1 LLVRTGAAR
10 SEAKRRRPPDLTLF
24 RRLFTRA
31 IRARGRPAATLGAV
45 LRRLA
50 SFCYRRRRLVVA
62 AWIVA
67 VVGLSFVAGSV
78 GDDFSEGFSV
88 KGTES
93 SDAQDLLHASFPER
107 AGDSGQ
113 LVIQAPSGVTDPAV
127 QQRVEDAL
135 AEIER
140 VPDVSGTTS
149 PYSPE
154 GARQVAPNGRIAY
167 ADIQFDK
174 RAGEVHQAT
183 AERII
188 AIAHAGRQVDGATF
202 ELGGRMFQ
210 IGSFGGSSELIGL
223 AAAILIL
230 LIAFGSV
237 LAMGLPIFT
246 AILGIGAGFAVVE
259 LLSNVMVM
267 PEFTTQLAAMIGLG
281 VGIDYA
287 LFIVTRYRQGL
298 QDGLDPERSVML
310 ALDTAGRA
318 VLFAGATVVISLCGL
333 FLMGVDFIRGLGA
346 GAAST
351 VLLMMIASVTF
362 VPALLGFCG
371 TNIDKLSIP
380 GLHRRE
386 NATRESMWFRW
397 SRIVQRRP
405 WAAFFAGLAILLLL
419 AVPFLSLRLGFSDTG
434 NGPTTDTTRRAY
446 DLLSEGFGPGFNGPL
461 VVAARTPQ
469 GAASLDQLAER
480 LGTTPGVARVSP
492 VVANADGTAAV
503 IQVIPTTS
511 PQSEAT
517 VTTIDRIRGTVI
529 PPVIRGTGA
538 TVFVGGITAS
548 GSDVSDTLASRLPL
562 FIGAVLAF
570 SFILLLCVFRSV
582 LVPVKAV
589 VMNLL
594 SIAAAYG
601 VVVAI
606 FQWGWLGGPLGIKGT
621 GPIEPFVPMMLFA
634 IVFGLSMDYEVFLL
648 SRIREEYDRTGDNA
662 LAVAD
667 GLAAT
672 ARVITAAAAIMIMV
686 FASFVLGDER
696 VIKLFGL
703 GLASAIFIDAT
714 LVRVVLV
721 PATMELLGDRNW
733 WFPRWLEWIPQLHV
747 EADPDLEAEL
757 LELQEAREQA
767 TAAAVGSD

>member
-1 LLVRTGAAR
+1 M
-10 SEAKRRRPPDLTLF
+10 
-24 RRLFTRA
+24 
-31 IRARGRPAATLGAV
+31 

-50 SFCYRRRRLVVA
+50 TACFRHRRLTVV

-67 VVGLSFVAGSV
+67 VVGLGFVMSSV
-78 GDDFSEGFSV
+78 GDNFAEGFRV

-93 SDAQDLLHASFPER
+93 AQAQDLLDETFPER
-107 AGDSGQ
+107 AGDTGQ
-113 LVIQAPSGVTDPAV
+113 LVIEAPGGIDQPAV
-127 QQRVEDAL
+127 RARVEDVIAK
-135 AEIER
+135 IER
-140 VPDVSGTTS
+140 VDDVTGITS
-149 PYSPE
+149 PYTPE
-154 GARQVAPNGRIAY
+154 GARQIAPGGRIAY
-167 ADIQFDK
+167 ADIQFDEH
-174 RAGEVHQAT
+174 AGEVSEASVET
-183 AERII
+183 II
-188 AIAHAGRQVDGATF
+188 GFADVGEQIDGVTL
-202 ELGGRMFQ
+202 ETGGRMFQ
-210 IGSFGGSSELIGL
+210 IDTFGGSSELIGL
-223 AAAILIL
+223 LAAVIIL
-230 LIAFGSV
+230 LVAFGSV

-246 AILGIGAGFAVVE
+246 AIAGIAGGFAIVG

-298 QDGLDPERSVML
+298 HDGLDPQRSVEL

-346 GAAST
+346 GAAVT
-351 VLLMMIASVTF
+351 VLVMMIASVTL
-362 VPALLGFCG
+362 VPALLGFTG
-371 TNIDKLSIP
+371 RNIDKLRIP

-386 NATRESMWFRW
+386 SMTRESVWFRW
-397 SRIVQRRP
+397 SRVVQRRP
-405 WAAFFAGLAILLLL
+405 WIAAFSGLAVLIVL
-419 AVPFLSLRLGFSDTG
+419 AVPFLSLRVGFSDTG
-434 NGPTTDTTRRAY
+434 NNPTSTTTRRAY
-446 DLLSEGFGPGFNGPL
+446 DLLSDGFGPGFNGPL
-461 VVAARTPQ
+461 IIAARTPE
-469 GAASLDQLAER
+469 GPDSLTPLADA
-480 LGTTPGVARVSP
+480 LGGVPGVAQASP
-492 VVANADGTAAV
+492 VIANDDGRAA
-503 IQVIPTTS
+503 IISVIPTSS

-517 VTTIDRIRGTVI
+517 ERLLNRLRDDVI
-529 PPVIRGTGA
+529 PNTLAEGGEPGA
-538 TVFVGGITAS
+538 AVQVYVGGITAA
-548 GSDVSDTLASRLPL
+548 GTDVSETLSSRLPV
-562 FIGAVLAF
+562 FIGAVLAL
-570 SFILLLCVFRSV
+570 SFILLLVVFRSV

-589 VMNLL
+589 IMNLL
-594 SIAAAYG
+594 SIGAAYG

-606 FQWGWLGGPLGIKGT
+606 FQWGWLAGPLGITGT

-686 FASFVLGDER
+686 FASFVLGDMR

-703 GLASAIFIDAT
+703 GLAVAIFIDAT
-714 LVRVVLV
+714 IVRIVLV

-733 WFPRWLEWIPQLHV
+733 WFPRWLGWVPQLHV

-757 LELQEAREQA
+757 LELQRQAEQP
-767 TAAAVGSD
+767 VPVSD